1 MIQIADK
8 KIEGLI
14 LLLKNNFVFLFFVL
28 SILSAEPS
36 AFESQS
42 GVTKKDIKNLKDTS
56 LNLSALVV
64 DLQGRLEAL
73 EQMQYG
79 VQSLYDTQGQKVQK
93 LTEELES
100 QNILIQE
107 MRARFDVFKEQLD
120 QIRASVSKNEENY
133 RSSMALLD
141 NLGEKIKEISHVGN
155 SLNDLVLKEF
165 ESVRA
170 EFLKQAE
177 VIAKD
182 QENIQKLSLEIEKI
196 YEERRKI
203 QEKNAF
209 KNPQKK
215 ADVFKDAKSMYWAKN
230 FDDARV
236 RFAWL
241 LEQGYEK
248 AESSFFLGQIAFRQ
262 NRFNDAIV
270 YFKQSA
276 VLNDKASYMPVLL
289 LNTIKSFQ
297 ALNDNKNALTFAQS
311 LITYYPKSKEA
322 TQARAIQKKLKEKK
336 KDAKS

>member
-1 MIQIADK
+1 MI
-8 KIEGLI
+8 LP
-14 LLLKNNFVFLFFVL
+14 LLGG
-28 SILSAEPS
+28 EPS

-42 GVTKKDIKNLKDTS
+42 GATKKDIKNLKDAS
-56 LNLSALVV
+56 LNLSSLVV

-79 VQSLYDTQGQKVQK
+79 IQSLYDAQGQKVQK
-93 LTEELES
+93 LSEELEA
-100 QNILIQE
+100 QNIFMQE
-107 MRARFDVFKEQLD
+107 TRARLEVLKDQFEQLRLT
-120 QIRASVSKNEENY
+120 QAQNEENY
-133 RSSMALLD
+133 RSAMKSLD
-141 NLGEKIKEISHVGN
+141 GLGEKIKEVSQVG
-155 SLNDLVLKEF
+155 SALNDLVLKEF

-170 EFLKQAE
+170 EFAKQAD

-196 YEERRKI
+196 YEEKKKI
-203 QEKNAF
+203 AERNAF

-215 ADVFKDAKSMYWAKN
+215 LDVFKEAKSMYWGKN
-230 FDDARV
+230 FDDARI

-262 NRFNDAIV
+262 RRYNDAIV

-289 LNTIKSFQ
+289 LHTIKSFQ
-297 ALNDNKNALTFAQS
+297 ALNDNKSALTFAQS
-311 LITYYPKSKEA
+311 LIAYYPKSKEA
-322 TQARAIQKKLKEKK
+322 AQARAIEKK
-336 KDAKS
+336 IKGEKSDAKS

>member
-1 MIQIADK
+1 M
-8 KIEGLI
+8 GG
-14 LLLKNNFVFLFFVL
+14 
-28 SILSAEPS
+28 EPS

-42 GVTKKDIKNLKDTS
+42 GATKKDIKNLKDAS
-56 LNLSALVV
+56 LNLSSLVV

-79 VQSLYDTQGQKVQK
+79 IQSLYDAQGQKVQK
-93 LTEELES
+93 LSEELEA
-100 QNILIQE
+100 QNIFMQE
-107 MRARFDVFKEQLD
+107 TRARLEVLKDQFEQLRLT
-120 QIRASVSKNEENY
+120 QAQNEENY
-133 RSSMALLD
+133 RSAMKSLD
-141 NLGEKIKEISHVGN
+141 GLGEKIKEVSQVG
-155 SLNDLVLKEF
+155 SALNDLVLKEF

-170 EFLKQAE
+170 EFAKQAD

-196 YEERRKI
+196 YEEKKKI
-203 QEKNAF
+203 AERNAF

-215 ADVFKDAKSMYWAKN
+215 LDVFKEAKSMYWGKN
-230 FDDARV
+230 FDDARI

-262 NRFNDAIV
+262 RRYNDAIV

-289 LNTIKSFQ
+289 LHTIKSFQ
-297 ALNDNKNALTFAQS
+297 ALNDNKSALTFAHS
-311 LITYYPKSKEA
+311 LLAYYPKSKEA
-322 TQARAIQKKLKEKK
+322 AQARAIEKK
-336 KDAKS
+336 IKGEKSDAKS

>member
-1 MIQIADK
+1 MLLRSKVFALC
-8 KIEGLI
+8 LI
-14 LLLKNNFVFLFFVL
+14 LPLLGG
-28 SILSAEPS
+28 EPS

-42 GVTKKDIKNLKDTS
+42 GATKKDIKNLKDAS
-56 LNLSALVV
+56 LNLSSLVV

-79 VQSLYDTQGQKVQK
+79 IQSLYDAQGQKVQK
-93 LTEELES
+93 LSEELEA
-100 QNILIQE
+100 QNIFMQE
-107 MRARFDVFKEQLD
+107 TRERLEVLKDQFEQLRLT
-120 QIRASVSKNEENY
+120 QAQNEENY
-133 RSSMALLD
+133 RSAMKSLD
-141 NLGEKIKEISHVGN
+141 GLGEKIKEVSQVG
-155 SLNDLVLKEF
+155 SALNDLVLKEF

-170 EFLKQAE
+170 EFAKQAD

-196 YEERRKI
+196 YEEKKKI
-203 QEKNAF
+203 AERNAF

-215 ADVFKDAKSMYWAKN
+215 LDVFKEAKSMYWGKN
-230 FDDARV
+230 FDDARI

-262 NRFNDAIV
+262 RRYNDAIV

-289 LNTIKSFQ
+289 LHTIKSFQ
-297 ALNDNKNALTFAQS
+297 ALNDNKSALTFAQS
-311 LITYYPKSKEA
+311 LIAYYPKSKEA
-322 TQARAIQKKLKEKK
+322 AQARAIEKK
-336 KDAKS
+336 IKGEKSDAKS

>member
-1 MIQIADK
+1 MLLRSKVFALC
-8 KIEGLI
+8 LI
-14 LLLKNNFVFLFFVL
+14 LPLLGG
-28 SILSAEPS
+28 EPS

-42 GVTKKDIKNLKDTS
+42 GATKKDIKNLKDAS
-56 LNLSALVV
+56 LNLSSLVV

-79 VQSLYDTQGQKVQK
+79 IQSLYDAQGQKVQK
-93 LTEELES
+93 LSEELEA
-100 QNILIQE
+100 QNIFMQE
-107 MRARFDVFKEQLD
+107 TRARLEVLKDQFEQLRLT
-120 QIRASVSKNEENY
+120 QAQNEENY
-133 RSSMALLD
+133 RSAMNSL
-141 NLGEKIKEISHVGN
+141 EKKKKKIKEVSQVG
-155 SLNDLVLKEF
+155 SALNDLVLKEF

-170 EFLKQAE
+170 ELAKQAD

-196 YEERRKI
+196 YEEKKKI
-203 QEKNAF
+203 AERNAF

-215 ADVFKDAKSMYWAKN
+215 LDVFKEAKSMYWGKN
-230 FDDARV
+230 FDDARI

-262 NRFNDAIV
+262 RRYNDAIV

-289 LNTIKSFQ
+289 LHTIKSFQ
-297 ALNDNKNALTFAQS
+297 ALNDNKSALTFAQS
-311 LITYYPKSKEA
+311 LIAYYPKSKEA
-322 TQARAIQKKLKEKK
+322 AQARAIEKK
-336 KDAKS
+336 IKGEKSDAKS

>member
-1 MIQIADK
+1 MRSKVFALC
-8 KIEGLI
+8 LI
-14 LLLKNNFVFLFFVL
+14 LPLLGG
-28 SILSAEPS
+28 EPS

-42 GVTKKDIKNLKDTS
+42 GATKKDIKNLKDAS
-56 LNLSALVV
+56 LNLSSLVV

-79 VQSLYDTQGQKVQK
+79 IQSLYDAQGQKVQK
-93 LTEELES
+93 LSEELEA
-100 QNILIQE
+100 QNIFMQE
-107 MRARFDVFKEQLD
+107 TRARLEVLKDQFEQLRLT
-120 QIRASVSKNEENY
+120 QAQNEENY
-133 RSSMALLD
+133 RSAMKSLD
-141 NLGEKIKEISHVGN
+141 GLGEKIKEVSQVG
-155 SLNDLVLKEF
+155 SALNDLVLKEF

-170 EFLKQAE
+170 EFAKQAD

-196 YEERRKI
+196 YEEKKKI
-203 QEKNAF
+203 AERNAF

-215 ADVFKDAKSMYWAKN
+215 LDVFKEAKSMYWGKN
-230 FDDARV
+230 FDDARI

-262 NRFNDAIV
+262 RRYNDAIV

-289 LNTIKSFQ
+289 LHTIKSFQ
-297 ALNDNKNALTFAQS
+297 ALNDNKSALTFAQS
-311 LITYYPKSKEA
+311 LIAYYPKSKEA
-322 TQARAIQKKLKEKK
+322 AQARAIEKK
-336 KDAKS
+336 IKGEKSDAKS

>member
-1 MIQIADK
+1 M
-8 KIEGLI
+8 
-14 LLLKNNFVFLFFVL
+14 LLKNKLFAL
-28 SILSAEPS
+28 CLILPLFGGEPS

-42 GVTKKDIKNLKDTS
+42 GATKKDIKNLKDAS
-56 LNLSALVV
+56 LNLSSLVV

-79 VQSLYDTQGQKVQK
+79 IQSLYDAQSQKVQK
-93 LTEELES
+93 LTEDLEA
-100 QNILIQE
+100 QNVFLQE
-107 MRARFDVFKEQLD
+107 TRARLEVLKEQIE
-120 QIRASVSKNEENY
+120 QIKLSQSQSEENY
-133 RSSMALLD
+133 RNAMTSLD
-141 NLGEKIKEISHVGN
+141 GLGEKIKEVSQVG
-155 SLNDLVLKEF
+155 SALNDLVLKEF
-165 ESVRA
+165 ENVRA
-170 EFLKQAE
+170 EFAKQAE

-203 QEKNAF
+203 QERNAF

-215 ADVFKDAKSMYWAKN
+215 AEVFKEAKSMYWGKS
-230 FDDARV
+230 FDDARI

-262 NRFNDAIV
+262 RRYNDAIV
-270 YFKQSA
+270 YYKQSA

-289 LNTIKSFQ
+289 LHTIKSFQ
-297 ALNDNKNALTFAQS
+297 ALNDDKSALTFAQS
-311 LITYYPKSKEA
+311 LIAHYPKSKEA
-322 TQARAIQKKLKEKK
+322 AQAKAIERKIKGET

>member
-1 MIQIADK
+1 M
-8 KIEGLI
+8 GG
-14 LLLKNNFVFLFFVL
+14 
-28 SILSAEPS
+28 EPS

-42 GVTKKDIKNLKDTS
+42 GATKKDIKNLKDAS
-56 LNLSALVV
+56 LNLSSLVV

-79 VQSLYDTQGQKVQK
+79 IQSLYDAQGQKVQK
-93 LTEELES
+93 LSEELEA
-100 QNILIQE
+100 QNIFMQE
-107 MRARFDVFKEQLD
+107 TRARLEVLKDQFEQLRLT
-120 QIRASVSKNEENY
+120 QAQNEENY
-133 RSSMALLD
+133 RSAMKSLD
-141 NLGEKIKEISHVGN
+141 GLGEKIKEVSQVG
-155 SLNDLVLKEF
+155 SALNDLVLKEF

-170 EFLKQAE
+170 EFAKQAD

-196 YEERRKI
+196 YEEKKKNAER
-203 QEKNAF
+203 NAF

-215 ADVFKDAKSMYWAKN
+215 LDVFKEAKSMYWGKN
-230 FDDARV
+230 FDDARI

-262 NRFNDAIV
+262 RRYNDAIV

-289 LNTIKSFQ
+289 LHTIKSFQ
-297 ALNDNKNALTFAQS
+297 ALNDNKSALTFAQS
-311 LITYYPKSKEA
+311 LIAYYPKSKEA
-322 TQARAIQKKLKEKK
+322 AQARAIEKK
-336 KDAKS
+336 IKGEKSDAKS

>member
-1 MIQIADK
+1 M
-8 KIEGLI
+8 GG
-14 LLLKNNFVFLFFVL
+14 
-28 SILSAEPS
+28 EPS

-42 GVTKKDIKNLKDTS
+42 GATKKDIKNLKDAS
-56 LNLSALVV
+56 LNLSSLVV

-79 VQSLYDTQGQKVQK
+79 IQSLYDAQGQKVQK
-93 LTEELES
+93 LSEELEA
-100 QNILIQE
+100 QNIFMQE
-107 MRARFDVFKEQLD
+107 TRARLEVLKDQFEQFRLT
-120 QIRASVSKNEENY
+120 QAQNEENY
-133 RSSMALLD
+133 RSAMKSLD
-141 NLGEKIKEISHVGN
+141 GLGEKIKEVSQVG
-155 SLNDLVLKEF
+155 SALNDLVLKEF

-170 EFLKQAE
+170 EFAKQAD

-196 YEERRKI
+196 YEEKKKI
-203 QEKNAF
+203 AERNAF

-215 ADVFKDAKSMYWAKN
+215 PDVFKEAKSMYWGKN
-230 FDDARV
+230 FDDARI

-262 NRFNDAIV
+262 RRYNDAIV

-289 LNTIKSFQ
+289 LHTIKSFQ
-297 ALNDNKNALTFAQS
+297 ALNDNKSALTFAQS
-311 LITYYPKSKEA
+311 LIAYYPKSKEA
-322 TQARAIQKKLKEKK
+322 AQARAIEKK
-336 KDAKS
+336 IKGEKSDAKS

>member
-1 MIQIADK
+1 M
-8 KIEGLI
+8 GG
-14 LLLKNNFVFLFFVL
+14 
-28 SILSAEPS
+28 EPS

-42 GVTKKDIKNLKDTS
+42 GATKKDIKNLKDAS
-56 LNLSALVV
+56 LNLSSLVV

-79 VQSLYDTQGQKVQK
+79 IQSLYDAQGQKVQK
-93 LTEELES
+93 LSEELEA
-100 QNILIQE
+100 QNIFMQE
-107 MRARFDVFKEQLD
+107 TRARLEVLKDQFEQLRLT
-120 QIRASVSKNEENY
+120 QAQNEENY
-133 RSSMALLD
+133 RSAMKSLD
-141 NLGEKIKEISHVGN
+141 GLGEKIKEVSQVG
-155 SLNDLVLKEF
+155 SALNDLVLKEF

-170 EFLKQAE
+170 EFAKQAD

-196 YEERRKI
+196 YEEKKKI
-203 QEKNAF
+203 AERNAF

-215 ADVFKDAKSMYWAKN
+215 PDVFKEAKSMYWGKN
-230 FDDARV
+230 FDDARI

-262 NRFNDAIV
+262 RRYNDAIV

-289 LNTIKSFQ
+289 LHTIKSFQ
-297 ALNDNKNALTFAQS
+297 ALNDNKSALTFAQS
-311 LITYYPKSKEA
+311 LIAYYPKSKEA
-322 TQARAIQKKLKEKK
+322 AQARAIEKK
-336 KDAKS
+336 IKGEKSDAKS

>member
-1 MIQIADK
+1 MLLRSKVFALC
-8 KIEGLI
+8 LI
-14 LLLKNNFVFLFFVL
+14 LPLLGG
-28 SILSAEPS
+28 EPS

-42 GVTKKDIKNLKDTS
+42 GATKKDIKNLKDAS
-56 LNLSALVV
+56 LNLSSLVV

-79 VQSLYDTQGQKVQK
+79 IQSLYDAQGQKVQK
-93 LTEELES
+93 LSEELEA
-100 QNILIQE
+100 QNIFMQE
-107 MRARFDVFKEQLD
+107 TRARLEVLKDQFEQLRLT
-120 QIRASVSKNEENY
+120 QAQNEENY
-133 RSSMALLD
+133 RSAMKSLD
-141 NLGEKIKEISHVGN
+141 GLGEKIKEVSQVG
-155 SLNDLVLKEF
+155 SALNDLVLKEF

-170 EFLKQAE
+170 EFAKQAD

-196 YEERRKI
+196 YEEKKKI
-203 QEKNAF
+203 AERNAF

-215 ADVFKDAKSMYWAKN
+215 LDVFKEAKSMYWGKN
-230 FDDARV
+230 FDDARI

-262 NRFNDAIV
+262 RRYNDAIV

-289 LNTIKSFQ
+289 LHTIKSFQ
-297 ALNDNKNALTFAQS
+297 ALNDNKSALTFAQS
-311 LITYYPKSKEA
+311 LIAYYPKSKEA
-322 TQARAIQKKLKEKK
+322 AQARAIEKK
-336 KDAKS
+336 IKGEKSDAKS

>member
-1 MIQIADK
+1 MI
-8 KIEGLI
+8 LP
-14 LLLKNNFVFLFFVL
+14 LLGG
-28 SILSAEPS
+28 EPS

-42 GVTKKDIKNLKDTS
+42 GATKKDIKSLKDAS
-56 LNLSALVV
+56 LNLSSLVV

-79 VQSLYDTQGQKVQK
+79 IQSLYDAQGQKVQK
-93 LTEELES
+93 LTEELEA
-100 QNILIQE
+100 QNVFMQE
-107 MRARFDVFKEQLD
+107 SRARLEVLKEQVD
-120 QIRASVSKNEENY
+120 QLRLSQSQSEENY
-133 RSSMALLD
+133 RLAMVSLD
-141 NLGEKIKEISHVGN
+141 NLGEKIKEVSQVGTA
-155 SLNDLVLKEF
+155 LNDLVLKEF
-165 ESVRA
+165 ESVRL
-170 EFLKQAE
+170 EFAKQAE

-203 QEKNAF
+203 QERNAF

-215 ADVFKDAKSMYWAKN
+215 PEVFKEAKSMYWGKS
-230 FDDARV
+230 FDDARI

-241 LEQGYEK
+241 LEQGYER

-262 NRFNDAIV
+262 RRYNDAIV

-289 LNTIKSFQ
+289 LHTIKSFQ
-297 ALNDNKNALTFAQS
+297 ALNDDKSALTFAQS

-322 TQARAIQKKLKEKK
+322 AQARVIEKKIKGEK

>member
-1 MIQIADK
+1 M
-8 KIEGLI
+8 GG
-14 LLLKNNFVFLFFVL
+14 
-28 SILSAEPS
+28 EPS

-42 GVTKKDIKNLKDTS
+42 GATKKDIKNLKDAS
-56 LNLSALVV
+56 LNLSSLVV

-79 VQSLYDTQGQKVQK
+79 IQSLYDAQGQKVQK
-93 LTEELES
+93 LSEELEA
-100 QNILIQE
+100 QNIFMQE
-107 MRARFDVFKEQLD
+107 TRARLEVLKDQFEQLRLT
-120 QIRASVSKNEENY
+120 QAQNEENY
-133 RSSMALLD
+133 RSAMKSLD
-141 NLGEKIKEISHVGN
+141 GLGEKIKEVSQVG
-155 SLNDLVLKEF
+155 SALNDLVLKEF

-170 EFLKQAE
+170 EFAKQAD

-196 YEERRKI
+196 YEEKKKI
-203 QEKNAF
+203 AERNAF

-215 ADVFKDAKSMYWAKN
+215 LDVFKEAKSMYWGKN
-230 FDDARV
+230 FDDARI

-262 NRFNDAIV
+262 RRYNDAIV

-289 LNTIKSFQ
+289 LHTIKSFQ
-297 ALNDNKNALTFAQS
+297 ALNDNKSALTFAQS
-311 LITYYPKSKEA
+311 LIAYYPKSKEA
-322 TQARAIQKKLKEKK
+322 AQARAIEKK
-336 KDAKS
+336 IKGEKSDAKS

>member
-1 MIQIADK
+1 MLRSKVFALC
-8 KIEGLI
+8 LI
-14 LLLKNNFVFLFFVL
+14 LPLLGG
-28 SILSAEPS
+28 EPS

-42 GVTKKDIKNLKDTS
+42 GATKKDIKNLKDAS
-56 LNLSALVV
+56 LNLSSLVV

-79 VQSLYDTQGQKVQK
+79 IQSLYDAQGQKVQK
-93 LTEELES
+93 LSEELEA
-100 QNILIQE
+100 QNIFMQE
-107 MRARFDVFKEQLD
+107 TRARLEVLKDQFEQLRLT
-120 QIRASVSKNEENY
+120 QAQNEENY
-133 RSSMALLD
+133 RSAMKSLD
-141 NLGEKIKEISHVGN
+141 GLGEKIKEVSQVG
-155 SLNDLVLKEF
+155 SALNDLVLKEF

-170 EFLKQAE
+170 EFAKQAD

-196 YEERRKI
+196 YEEKKKI
-203 QEKNAF
+203 AERNAF

-215 ADVFKDAKSMYWAKN
+215 LDVFKEAKSMYWGKN
-230 FDDARV
+230 FDDARI

-262 NRFNDAIV
+262 RRYNDAIV

-289 LNTIKSFQ
+289 LHTIKSFQ
-297 ALNDNKNALTFAQS
+297 ALNDNKSALTFAQS
-311 LITYYPKSKEA
+311 LIAYYPKSKEA
-322 TQARAIQKKLKEKK
+322 AQARAIEKK
-336 KDAKS
+336 IKGEKSDAKS

>member
-1 MIQIADK
+1 MLLRSKVFALC
-8 KIEGLI
+8 LI
-14 LLLKNNFVFLFFVL
+14 LPLLGG
-28 SILSAEPS
+28 EPS

-42 GVTKKDIKNLKDTS
+42 GATKKDIKNLKDAS
-56 LNLSALVV
+56 LNLSSLVV

-79 VQSLYDTQGQKVQK
+79 IQSLYDAQGQKVQK
-93 LTEELES
+93 LSEELEA
-100 QNILIQE
+100 QNIFMQE
-107 MRARFDVFKEQLD
+107 TRARLEVLKDQFEQLRLT
-120 QIRASVSKNEENY
+120 QAQNEENY
-133 RSSMALLD
+133 RSAMKSLD
-141 NLGEKIKEISHVGN
+141 GLGEKIKEVSQVG
-155 SLNDLVLKEF
+155 SALNDLVLKEF

-170 EFLKQAE
+170 EFAKQAD

-196 YEERRKI
+196 YEEKKKI
-203 QEKNAF
+203 AERNAF

-215 ADVFKDAKSMYWAKN
+215 LDVFKEANSMYWGNN
-230 FDDARV
+230 FDDARI

-262 NRFNDAIV
+262 RRYNDAIV

-289 LNTIKSFQ
+289 LHTIKSFQ
-297 ALNDNKNALTFAQS
+297 ALNDNKSALTFAQS
-311 LITYYPKSKEA
+311 LIAYYPKSKEA
-322 TQARAIQKKLKEKK
+322 AQARAIEKK
-336 KDAKS
+336 IKGEKSDAKS

>member
-1 MIQIADK
+1 MLLRSKVFALC
-8 KIEGLI
+8 LI
-14 LLLKNNFVFLFFVL
+14 LPLLGG
-28 SILSAEPS
+28 EPS

-42 GVTKKDIKNLKDTS
+42 GATKKDIKNLKDAS
-56 LNLSALVV
+56 LNLSSLVV

-79 VQSLYDTQGQKVQK
+79 IQSLYDAQGQKVQK
-93 LTEELES
+93 LSEELEV
-100 QNILIQE
+100 QNIFMQE
-107 MRARFDVFKEQLD
+107 TRARLEVLKDQFEQLRLT
-120 QIRASVSKNEENY
+120 QAQNEENY
-133 RSSMALLD
+133 RSAMKSLD
-141 NLGEKIKEISHVGN
+141 GLGEKIKEVSQVG
-155 SLNDLVLKEF
+155 SALNDLVLKEF

-170 EFLKQAE
+170 EFAKQAD

-196 YEERRKI
+196 YEEKKKI
-203 QEKNAF
+203 AERNAF

-215 ADVFKDAKSMYWAKN
+215 LDVFKEAKSMYWGKN
-230 FDDARV
+230 FDDARI

-262 NRFNDAIV
+262 RRYNDAIV

-289 LNTIKSFQ
+289 LHTIKSFQ
-297 ALNDNKNALTFAQS
+297 ALNDNKSALTFAQS
-311 LITYYPKSKEA
+311 LIAYYPKSKEA
-322 TQARAIQKKLKEKK
+322 AQARAIEKK
-336 KDAKS
+336 IKGEKSDAKS